1 MALDALSGRT
11 NQPVSR
17 RDREM
22 AMDCPVCLSQRE
34 DLTPPTYRGQVV
46 VCPRCGGYRIT
57 IDALG
62 VLTKLN
68 IDRRLEALHNAKRVT
83 LSRSWPTIDKAILVA
98 ATGPRGRR

>member
-1 MALDALSGRT
+1 MPGLPFT
-11 NQPVSR
+11 R
-17 RDREM
+17 RGSY
-22 AMDCPVCLSQRE
+22 AP
-34 DLTPPTYRGQVV
+34 YHRGQVV

-68 IDRRLEALHNAKRVT
+68 IDRRLEALYNAKRVT

-98 ATGPRGRR
+98 ANVKHATVGRDLLRERSGM